1 MNNFISILKNSKIEL
16 EIKKSKFIGLTF
28 FVDTEFEAQKI
39 ITEHFEKFSE
49 ATHVCYAY
57 VLNNIEKCSDN
68 GEPSGTAGKPM
79 LEVIKKLE
87 LKNVLV
93 IVVRYFGGVKLGA
106 GGLNRAYSDCAKTA
120 LIESKKAEYNLCDNY
135 TFTFKLGVEDKM
147 FNKFYLNQVSVI
159 KTVYSSN
166 VIYEVS
172 VLKENSQKLLEDIS
186 STIKRNNFYLK
197 NCENYLKKEI

>member
-1 MNNFISILKNSKIEL
+1 MNNFISIYKNSKIEL

-28 FVDTEFEAQKI
+28 FVDTEFEAQQI
-39 ITEHFEKFSE
+39 ITKHFNMFSD

-93 IVVRYFGGVKLGA
+93 IVVRYFGGIKLGA
-106 GGLNRAYSDCAKTA
+106 GGLNRAYSDCAKNA
-120 LIESKKAEYNLCDNY
+120 LISSGKAEYCLCDN
-135 TFTFKLGVEDKM
+135 FRFMFKLGIEDKM
-147 FNKFYLNQVSVI
+147 FNKFYLNQVTVI
-159 KTVYSSN
+159 KKQYSN
-166 VIYEVS
+166 FAIYEVS
-172 VLKENSQKLLEDIS
+172 VIKEHSQKLLEEIS
-186 STIKRNNFYLK
+186 ATIKRNDFYLK
-197 NCENYLKKEI
+197 ICENYLKKEI